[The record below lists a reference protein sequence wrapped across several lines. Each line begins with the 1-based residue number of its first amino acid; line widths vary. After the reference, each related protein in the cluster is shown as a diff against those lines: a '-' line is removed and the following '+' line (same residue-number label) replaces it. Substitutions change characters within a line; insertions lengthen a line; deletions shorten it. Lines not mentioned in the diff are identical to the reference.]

1 MKLKE
6 TIEYRV
12 GTEKEA
18 IEFIN
23 GEREKAKEMGYDV
36 LKASYT
42 LKTKK
47 AKGEIVDLGYLVSIT
62 YEYIT
67 FWEV

>member
-1 MKLKE
+1 MKNL
-6 TIEYRV
+6 
-12 GTEKEA
+12 A
-18 IEFIN
+18 II
-23 GEREKAKEMGYDV
+23 GASYLQLPLIEKAKEMGYDV

>member
-6 TIEYRV
+6 TIEYRL
-12 GTEKEA
+12 GTEKETVD
-18 IEFIN
+18 FIN
-23 GEREKAKEMGYDV
+23 SERERAKEGGYDV

-47 AKGEIVDLGYLVSIT
+47 AKGEIVDLGFLVSIT
-62 YEYIT
+62 YEYVS